1 MIRCRGKVDAIVC
14 YKECSSSVRS
24 TIRLVCRGN
33 VELLHPC
40 RSYLRRRNPAENGL
54 RLPCHSP
61 TPCPRHSV
69 WRSSRHGRVPAL
81 GVQIRE
87 RPEAIWAAELVGLA
101 IYIQLWS
108 RCFAPS
114 YWL

>member
-1 MIRCRGKVDAIVC
+1 MLLLCSQHDPPGLQRE
-14 YKECSSSVRS
+14 YKTLE
-24 TIRLVCRGN
+24 
-33 VELLHPC
+33 LHPC

-69 WRSSRHGRVPAL
+69 WRGSRHGRVPAL

-87 RPEAIWAAELVGLA
+87 RPEAILAAELVGLA